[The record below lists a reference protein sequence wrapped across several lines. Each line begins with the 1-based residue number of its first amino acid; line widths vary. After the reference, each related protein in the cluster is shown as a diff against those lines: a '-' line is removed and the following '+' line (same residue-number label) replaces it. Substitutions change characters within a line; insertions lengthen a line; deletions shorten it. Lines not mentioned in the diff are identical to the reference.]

1 MAILLK
7 DCSYLVQS
15 PTQVERNIDVFIE
28 GCRIA
33 SIGRNLPHP
42 QDCEIIDARNHVVI
56 PGLINAHTHLYQNM
70 MKGISEGIEL
80 VPWCNQVLFPSI
92 DSMRKSISRKRRT
105 LPRLWTTLSAI
116 EMIKGGITSCINMDT
131 IFPEIIQAWEK
142 IGFRGVLAY
151 TLANKWVP
159 AELRASE
166 DAMKQQIEDF
176 ITRYHHPDGLT
187 TVFPS
192 PSTLFLCTDDF
203 LQWASRLAKQNN
215 LGMQTHISETAGEVQ
230 EMLTETGRTPVEHLD
245 HLGMLYDG
253 FSAVHCVHMTAHD
266 IDLLAASGA
275 QVVHCPKSNM
285 KLADGIAPL
294 VQMRQEG
301 IPVALATDGCASN
314 DLLDMW
320 EEMRAAVLL
329 ARVANNNA
337 SALSPRDAFDM
348 ATVQAA
354 KVAHLDAGEIQPGK
368 LADIAVIG
376 IHAPHL
382 QPFHDQDIFNMLVF
396 CAKSGDVQHTIIH
409 GQLVMK
415 DRQITTVDE
424 NSILQE
430 AAALDAEHMAGRQV
444 FLNSAS
450 S

>member
-15 PTQVERNIDVFIE
+15 PTQVERNIDVLIE
-28 GCRIA
+28 GCWIT

-92 DSMRKSISRKRRT
+92 DSMRKSISRNGRT

-116 EMIKGGITSCINMDT
+116 EMIKGGVTSCINMDT

-176 ITRYHHPDGLT
+176 ISLYHHPNGLT

-203 LQWASRLAKQNN
+203 LQWASRLARENN
-215 LGMQTHISETAGEVQ
+215 LGMQTHIAETAGEVQ
-230 EMLTETGRTPVEHLD
+230 EMQAETGRTPVEHLD
-245 HLGMLYDG
+245 HLGMLFDG
-253 FSAVHCVHMTAHD
+253 FSAVHCVHLTPRD

-354 KVAHLDAGEIQPGK
+354 KVAHLDAGEVQPGK

-396 CAKSGDVQHTIIH
+396 CAKSSDVQHTIIH

-415 DRQITTVDE
+415 DRQITTIDE

-430 AAALDAEHMAGRQV
+430 TAALDAEHMAGRQV

>member
-7 DCSYLVQS
+7 ECSYLVQS
-15 PTQVERNIDVFIE
+15 PSQVERNIDVLTD

-33 SIGRNLPHP
+33 AIGKDLPHP
-42 QDCEIIDARNHVVI
+42 QDCEVIDARGHVVI

-70 MKGISEGIEL
+70 MKGISEGIDL

-92 DSMRKSISRKRRT
+92 DAMRKAISRNGRA
-105 LPRLWTTLSAI
+105 LPNLWTTLSAM
-116 EMIKGGITSCINMDT
+116 EMIRGGITSCINMDT
-131 IFPEIIQAWEK
+131 IFPEIIHVWEQ

-166 DAMKQQIEDF
+166 NAMKQQIEDF
-176 ITRYHHPDGLT
+176 IARYHHPDGLT

-203 LQWASRLAKQNN
+203 LQWASQLARQNN
-215 LGMQTHISETAGEVQ
+215 LGMQTHIAETAGEVQ
-230 EMLTETGRTPVEHLD
+230 EMLEAIGRTPMEHLEY
-245 HLGMLYDG
+245 LGMLFDG
-253 FSAVHCVHMTAHD
+253 FSAVHCVHLTPHD

-275 QVVHCPKSNM
+275 QMVHCPKSNM

-294 VQMRQEG
+294 VAIRQQG
-301 IPVALATDGCASN
+301 IPTALATDGSASN

-354 KVAHLDAGEIQPGK
+354 RVAHLDAGQIQPGK
-368 LADIAVIG
+368 LADIAVID

-396 CAKSGDVQHTIIH
+396 CVKSSDVRHTIIN
-409 GQLVMK
+409 GELVMK
-415 DRQITTVDE
+415 DRRITKVDE
-424 NSILQE
+424 NVILQE
-430 AAALDAEHMAGRQV
+430 AAALDVEHMAGRQV
-444 FLNSAS
+444 FLNSVS
-450 S
+450 R

>member
-1 MAILLK
+1 MAIFLK
-7 DCSYLVQS
+7 ECSYLVQS
-15 PTQVERNIDVFIE
+15 PTQIERNIDVLIE
-28 GCRIA
+28 GNRFT

-42 QDCEIIDARNHVVI
+42 QDCEIIDARDQVVI

-92 DSMRKSISRKRRT
+92 DSMRKSISRNGRE
-105 LPRLWTTLSAI
+105 LPHLWTTLSAI
-116 EMIKGGITSCINMDT
+116 EMIRGGVTSCINMDT
-131 IFPEIIQAWEK
+131 IFPEIIHAWEN

-166 DAMKQQIEDF
+166 DAMKQQITDF
-176 ITRYHHPDGLT
+176 IVRYHHPDGLT

-203 LQWASRLAKQNN
+203 LQWASRLAKDNN
-215 LGMQTHISETAGEVQ
+215 LGMQTHIAETKDEVA
-230 EMLTETGRTPVEHLD
+230 EMQAETGRTPVEQLD

-253 FSAVHCVHMTAHD
+253 FSAVHCVHLTPHD

-275 QVVHCPKSNM
+275 QMVHCPKSNM

-294 VQMRQEG
+294 VEIRKKG
-301 IPVALATDGCASN
+301 IPAALATDGSASN

-320 EEMRAAVLL
+320 EEMRAAILL

-337 SALSPRDAFDM
+337 AALSPRDAFDM
-348 ATVQAA
+348 ATIQAA
-354 KVAHLDAGEIQPGK
+354 RAAHLDAGQIQPGK
-368 LADIAVIG
+368 LADIAVID
-376 IHAPHL
+376 IRAPHM
-382 QPFHDQDIFNMLVF
+382 QPFHDQDILNMLVF
-396 CAKSGDVQHTIIH
+396 CTKSSDVRHTIIN
-409 GQLVMK
+409 GELVLK
-415 DRQITTVDE
+415 DRRITKVDE
-424 NSILQE
+424 DAILQE
-430 AAALDAEHMAGRQV
+430 AAALDVEHMAGRQV
-444 FLNSAS
+444 FLNSVS